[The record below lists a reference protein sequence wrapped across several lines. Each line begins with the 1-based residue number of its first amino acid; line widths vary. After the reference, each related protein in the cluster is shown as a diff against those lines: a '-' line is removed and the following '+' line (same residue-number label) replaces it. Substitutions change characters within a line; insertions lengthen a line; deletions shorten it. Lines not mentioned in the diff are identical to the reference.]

1 MSQVLQAPAKLGIGG
16 YQSFGV
22 SRLLADIG
30 LLDAAWYY
38 TWSRALPQVAA
49 DPWTLGDD
57 VVLGGTALDRS
68 LKLGASSDAWLLQD
82 VPVTA
87 GQSFTLSVETA
98 GTAADTGGISVEF
111 RDAAGTRLSSH
122 WMALDGTQ
130 GRVTLAGL
138 PAPAGAVSARIVA
151 WGSSGALEF
160 DDVALTPESGGANL
174 IGASGFESA
183 LADPAHSSPVPFVP
197 MVWGATAA
205 GGVDTAG
212 LAGEPVVLGFNEPD
226 LRAQSNLTVAQAIA
240 LWPDLMATGARL
252 GSPAVATSHTLGAN
266 SWLGKFMAQAG
277 AAGLRVDFIAVH
289 YYSTNPDVAA
299 FKSWLTKVYNA
310 YHLPIWVTEWGLVD
324 FTNPDRFTATET
336 ATFFTA
342 GTLMMDG
349 LGFVEKQAWFGLYD
363 GLDGLNVHTHLIDD
377 AGQLTPVGQAFAAFS
392 PVRDLTGTAGDDLL
406 RGGANGDRLD
416 GGDGADTLV
425 AGLGDDNLAGGAGP
439 DRFELGSVD
448 RMDFGRDRVTDFDFA
463 GSDADTLV
471 FSFRGSDR
479 TLSTAADFAALAAEL
494 AADADPASGLTL
506 AGPDMVIGFGTGLG
520 QVVIEGAASDAGISA
535 AFAPPPVP
543 QVIAEYGSVSVSH
556 RKLAVTLTHG
566 FVDPVVI
573 LTVTSQNEAT
583 PVVARLS
590 AVGGSGFTLFL
601 DEPNAAD
608 GRHAYETV
616 SWMVV
621 EAGHWTTTSG
631 LEIEAGRLSS
641 GLLSSKGTTSAVFSE
656 AFAAAPMVFTT
667 GQTANG
673 ADALW
678 TRAAG
683 VTVGGFQTVLQEE
696 EALNGGTHATETV
709 GWLAVGRGSGLVDGA
724 TLIDSSATGATAS
737 SQPGAIAFAPGFGA
751 TPVLLAG
758 LASLA
763 ESDPA
768 GLRLGGLDAAG
779 ATVFVQEDTS
789 FDAETVHG
797 AERIDWLALAGNGS
811 ITGFDSGLLG

>member
-38 TWSRALPQVAA
+38 TWSRALPPVAA

-57 VVLGGTALDRS
+57 VDLGGTALDRS
-68 LKLGASSDAWLLQD
+68 LKLGANSDAWLLQD

-98 GTAADTGGISVEF
+98 GTAADTGGLSVEF

-130 GRVTLAGL
+130 GRMTLAGL
-138 PAPAGAVSARIVA
+138 PAPTGAVSARILA
-151 WGSSGALEF
+151 WGSSGALEL
-160 DDVALTPESGGANL
+160 DDIALTPTAGGGNVV
-174 IGASGFESA
+174 GASGFDSA

-205 GGVDTAG
+205 GGVDTGG

-252 GSPAVATSHTLGAN
+252 GSPAVATSHTLGST
-266 SWLGKFMAQAG
+266 SWLGKFMAQAN

-299 FKSWLTKVYNA
+299 FKTWLTKVYNT
-310 YHLPIWVTEWGLVD
+310 YKLPIWVTEWGLVD

-336 ATFFTA
+336 AKFFTD

-349 LGFVEKQAWFGLYD
+349 LGFVEKQAWFGLHD
-363 GLDGLNVHTHLIDD
+363 GLDGLNIHTHLIDD

-392 PVRDLTGTAGDDLL
+392 PVRDLTGTAGADLL
-406 RGGANGDRLD
+406 RGGANGDRLN

-425 AGLGDDNLAGGAGP
+425 AGLGDDSLTGGAGA
-439 DRFELGSVD
+439 DRFDLGLVD
-448 RMDFGRDRVTDFDFA
+448 RMDFGRDRITDFDFA

-479 TLSTAADFAALAAEL
+479 TLSTATDFAALAAEL
-494 AADADPASGLTL
+494 AADADPASALTL
-506 AGPDMVIGFGTGLG
+506 AGADMVIDFGTGLG
-520 QVVIEGAASDAGISA
+520 QVVLEGGATDAGVAA

-543 QVIAEYGSVSVSH
+543 QVIAEYGSVSVTH
-556 RKLAVTLTHG
+556 RKLAVTLTHS

-590 AVGGSGFTLFL
+590 AVSGAGFTLFL
-601 DEPNAAD
+601 DEPNAAN
-608 GRHAYETV
+608 GYHLAESV

-621 EAGHWTTTSG
+621 ESGHWTTTSG
-631 LEIEAGRLSS
+631 MEIEAGRLQASR
-641 GLLSSKGTTSAVFSE
+641 LSSKGTTPA
-656 AFAAAPMVFTT
+656 AFADAFDTAPLVFTT

-678 TRAAG
+678 TRATA
-683 VTVGGFQTVLQEE
+683 VTTSGFQTVLQEE
-696 EALNGGTHATETV
+696 EALNGGTHVTETI
-709 GWLAVGRGSGLVDGA
+709 GWLAVSRGSGLVDGA
-724 TLIDSSATGATAS
+724 TRIDTSAAGAMAS
-737 SQPGAIAFAPGFGA
+737 SQPGAIAFAQGFAGA
-751 TPVLLAG
+751 PVLLAG
-758 LASLA
+758 MASLA
-763 ESDPA
+763 EPDPA
-768 GLRLGGLDAAG
+768 GLRLGGLGAGG
-779 ATVFVQEDTS
+779 ATVFVQEDTT
-789 FDAETVHG
+789 FEAETVHG
-797 AERIDWLALAGNGS
+797 AERIDWLALAGSGTLS
-811 ITGFDSGLLG
+811 GFDSALLG

>member
-1 MSQVLQAPAKLGIGG
+1 VSQVLQTPAKLGIGG

-22 SRLLADIG
+22 LRLLADIG
-30 LLDAAWYY
+30 LLDAAWFY
-38 TWSRALPQVAA
+38 TWSSALPPVAA

-57 VVLGGTALDRS
+57 VALGGTALDRS

-98 GTAADTGGISVEF
+98 GTAADTGGLSVEF

-151 WGSSGALEF
+151 WGSSGALEL
-160 DDVALTPESGGANL
+160 DDVTLTSDAGGGNL
-174 IGASGFESA
+174 VWASGFESA
-183 LADPAHSSPVPFVP
+183 MADPAHSSAVPFVP

-205 GGVDTAG
+205 GGVDTTG

-252 GSPAVATSHTLGAN
+252 GSPAVATSHTLGST
-266 SWLGKFMAQAG
+266 SWLGKFMAQAS

-299 FKSWLTKVYNA
+299 FKTWLTKVYNA

-324 FTNPDRFTATET
+324 FTNPDRFTSTET
-336 ATFFTA
+336 AKFFTD

-349 LGFVEKQAWFGLYD
+349 LGFVEKHAWFGLYD
-363 GLDGLNVHTHLIDD
+363 GLDGLNVHTHLLDD

-406 RGGANGDRLD
+406 RGGANGDRFN

-425 AGLGDDNLAGGAGP
+425 AGLGDDSLTGGTGP
-439 DRFELGSVD
+439 DRFDLGSVD
-448 RMDFGRDRVTDFDFA
+448 RMNLGQDRVTDFDFA

-471 FSFRGSDR
+471 FTFRGSDR

-494 AADADPASGLTL
+494 AADSDPVSALTL
-506 AGPDMVIGFGTGLG
+506 AGADMVIDFGTGLG
-520 QVVIEGAASDAGISA
+520 QVVLEGAATDAGVAA
-535 AFAPPPVP
+535 AFAPAPVP

-556 RKLAVTLTHG
+556 RKLAVTLTHS

-573 LTVTSQNEAT
+573 LTVTSQTEAT
-583 PVVARLS
+583 PVVSRLS
-590 AVGGSGFTLFL
+590 AVTGTGFTLFL

-608 GRHAYETV
+608 GRHAYESV

-621 EAGHWTTTSG
+621 ESGHWTTTSG
-631 LEIEAGRLSS
+631 MEIEAGRLQSS
-641 GLLSSKGTTSAVFSE
+641 LLSSKGTTPTVYSG

-667 GQTANG
+667 GQTSAG
-673 ADALW
+673 SDALW
-678 TRAAG
+678 TRAAA
-683 VTVGGFQTVLQEE
+683 VTGTGFEAVLQEE
-696 EALNGGTHATETV
+696 ESLNSGTHATETI
-709 GWLAVGRGSGLVDGA
+709 GWLAVSRGSGLIDGA
-724 TLIDSSATGATAS
+724 TLVDTSAAGAAAS
-737 SQPGAIAFAPGFGA
+737 SQPGAIAFAPAFA
-751 TPVLLAG
+751 AAPVLLAG
-758 LASLA
+758 MASTA
-763 ESDPA
+763 EPDPA
-768 GLRLGGLDAAG
+768 GLRLGGLGAGG

-789 FDAETVHG
+789 FDAETAHG
-797 AERIDWLALAGNGS
+797 AERIDWLALVGS
-811 ITGFDSGLLG
+811 GTLSGFDSALLG